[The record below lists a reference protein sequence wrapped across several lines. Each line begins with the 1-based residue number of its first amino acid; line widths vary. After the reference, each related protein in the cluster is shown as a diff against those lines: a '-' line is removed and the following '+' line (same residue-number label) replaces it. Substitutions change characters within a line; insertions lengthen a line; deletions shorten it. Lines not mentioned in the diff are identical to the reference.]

1 MRHRETGG
9 RSPYIKPVRDMSKT
23 AVTRKQT
30 GLLMR
35 RANFSVVAMTQR
47 GNETGQRVT
56 ERLLLIGSVVLIT
69 SLAFEALATTNAM
82 PTVVA
87 DLGGDR
93 WYSLAA
99 GMVLAGQIISTTIA
113 GWWADKS
120 GVRTP
125 LFLGLT
131 MFSAGALAAG
141 LAPNLA
147 VFVLGRA
154 IQGLGAGLVM
164 VPLYVMVG
172 AMVHADRR
180 PMFFAAFSFAWVL
193 PSMVGPFV
201 AGYIVVHW
209 DWRPVFW
216 LIVPITLMAL
226 LPLIPIVKRMP
237 TPEQKDVTPPP
248 ALTAALIT
256 GLGIVSLQTAGGL
269 QYTPMW
275 IATLIGAVLLV
286 IGMPRLLPKGTFRVA
301 RGVPSIVAM
310 RVAIMGAMVGA
321 EFFLPLVLDRVH
333 GWVASQTGWAI
344 ALGSVTWT
352 LGSWLQA
359 KVHQWDNRVRTPFF
373 GTLFILGGAAL
384 AFTLPVASI
393 PPFVTLI
400 GWAFIG
406 LGMGLAHSTSSDLSL
421 GVTEQAKHG
430 DVSASLQLADALGPA
445 LAMGLISVALST
457 WSHIGGGVAPYLPAS
472 TVSFVLALLGVIAAS
487 RILGLTRRDSDL

>member
-1 MRHRETGG
+1 MANRVNDTE
-9 RSPYIKPVRDMSKT
+9 
-23 AVTRKQT
+23 Q
-30 GLLMR
+30 
-35 RANFSVVAMTQR
+35 RA
-47 GNETGQRVT
+47 T

-99 GMVLAGQIISTTIA
+99 GMVLAGQIVSTTVA

-154 IQGLGAGLVM
+154 IQGLGSGLVM

-172 AMVHADRR
+172 AMVSADRR

-193 PSMVGPFV
+193 PSMIGPFI
-201 AGYIVVHW
+201 AGYIVDHW

-216 LIVPITLMAL
+216 LIVPIALVAL
-226 LPLIPIVKRMP
+226 LPLGPIVKRMP
-237 TPEQKDVTPPP
+237 NPQPQDVTPPP
-248 ALTAALIT
+248 AVIAALIT
-256 GLGIVSLQTAGGL
+256 GGGIVALQIAGGL
-269 QYTPMW
+269 RYAPMW
-275 IATLIGAVLLV
+275 IATGIGVILLA
-286 IGMPRLLPKGTFRVA
+286 IGMPRLLPKGTFRI
-301 RGVPSIVAM
+301 RPGVPAIVAM
-310 RVAIMGAMVGA
+310 RVTIMGAMVGA

-333 GWVASQTGWAI
+333 NWEASQTGWAI

-352 LGSWLQA
+352 VGSWLQA
-359 KVHQWDNRVRTPFF
+359 KVHQWNHRLRTPFV
-373 GTLFILGGAAL
+373 GAITVLAGAAV

-393 PPFVTLI
+393 PPFVTLV

-421 GVTEQAKHG
+421 AVTEQAHHG

-457 WSHIGGGVAPYLPAS
+457 WHHIGNGVAPYLPAS
-472 TVSFVLALLGVIAAS
+472 SVSFILALLGVIAAS
-487 RILGLTRRDSDL
+487 RILGLTRRDTDLL